1 MGIFDAIE
9 VKQYSRTDV
18 AGKRLGYIAQDFA
31 TALPE
36 EYGNIVHM
44 SYSTGNP
51 LLSLDYSRIGCLLW
65 GVCKNQQAE
74 LKALTARVAALESA

>member
-1 MGIFDAIE
+1 M
-9 VKQYSRTDV
+9 KQYNRTDV
-18 AGKRLGYIAQDFA
+18 AGKRLGYIAQDFT

-51 LLSLDYSRIGCLLW
+51 LLSLDYSKVSCILW
-65 GVCKNQQAE
+65 GVCKNQQVA
-74 LKALTARVAALESA
+74 LAALTARIAALENT